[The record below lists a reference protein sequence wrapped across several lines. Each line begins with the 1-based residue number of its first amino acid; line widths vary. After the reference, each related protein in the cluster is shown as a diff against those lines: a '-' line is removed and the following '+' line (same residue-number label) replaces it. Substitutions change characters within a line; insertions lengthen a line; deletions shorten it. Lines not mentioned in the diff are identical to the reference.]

1 LCTIYHKLSCYETTN
16 FCVEKYPDY
25 NMVSHC
31 VVFRDKNGDIQ
42 LNEINNPEILE
53 DRNNIEHSGQD
64 DESPTLEDPPAR
76 ASPSPSPPPPTRIG
90 VEESQRDHGKKVVV
104 HAPPSGLTSSV
115 NSSEE
120 EYPINASAVSHGSP
134 SHLPRNDSQL
144 VTGSDTPSGNGT
156 FLGRAQNGASHT
168 NSSPSSHRA
177 VASPNDTD
185 PIISDNRVA
194 EVTTTHQDASNDQ
207 ECPGDLVTPEIK
219 PTVLPNRPLLL
230 THSATSPEVRC
241 AEEYDEPVRTSN
253 PPNGLV
259 FSIPKL

>member
-1 LCTIYHKLSCYETTN
+1 MNK
-16 FCVEKYPDY
+16 
-25 NMVSHC
+25 
-31 VVFRDKNGDIQ
+31 
-42 LNEINNPEILE
+42 INNFEDLE
-53 DRNNIEHSGQD
+53 NTNNIEHSGQ
-64 DESPTLEDPPAR
+64 ENELPTLEDPPAR
-76 ASPSPSPPPPTRIG
+76 ASPSPSPAPPTHIG
-90 VEESQRDHGKKVVV
+90 VEESQRDRGQKMVV
-104 HAPPSGLTSSV
+104 HVPPSGLTSSV
-115 NSSEE
+115 NSGEE
-120 EYPINASAVSHGSP
+120 EYPINTSAVPHNSP

-156 FLGRAQNGASHT
+156 FLAHAQNGASHT
-168 NSSPSSHRA
+168 SSSPSSRTA
-177 VASPNDTD
+177 VASPNDAD

-259 FSIPKL
+259 FPIPKL